1 MKNERLLN
9 AIGKIDDDMISNAI
23 HDTKAKK
30 KHSWVK
36 WGAMAA
42 CLCLVFCALTIIHFN
57 DKSHNQGTGDL
68 APMVFI
74 DNTLYQIAANQPD
87 LTEKESEFIYLGEI
101 KSRVDSSQEPKEN
114 FQTNDAIVGAKVY
127 KYRENIVVIMDENY
141 WLYES
146 IDKK

>member
-9 AIGKIDDDMISNAI
+9 AIGKIDDDMIANAV

-42 CLCLVFCALTIIHFN
+42 CFCLVFCALTIIHFN

-74 DNTLYQIAANQPD
+74 DNTLYQIVGNQPD

-101 KSRVDSSQEPKEN
+101 KSRVDSSQEPTEN
-114 FQTNDAIVGAKVY
+114 FQANDDIIGAKVY
-127 KYRENIVVIMDENY
+127 KYGDEVVVLINNSY
-141 WLYES
+141 WLYER
-146 IDKK
+146 IEK

>member
-9 AIGKIDDDMISNAI
+9 AIGKIDDDMIANAV

-42 CLCLVFCALTIIHFN
+42 CFCLVFCALTIIHFN

-68 APMVFI
+68 TPMVFI
-74 DNTLYQIAANQPD
+74 DNTLYQIVGNQPD

-101 KSRVDSSQEPKEN
+101 KSRVDSSQEPTEN
-114 FQTNDAIVGAKVY
+114 FQANDDIIGAKVY
-127 KYRENIVVIMDENY
+127 KYGDEVVVLINNSY
-141 WLYES
+141 WLYER
-146 IDKK
+146 IEK